1 MLQKNVVVSN
11 VDELKRMIPKL
22 HPYSSLYI
30 DGLIELFV
38 GNISEEDISETLK
51 LLKSSFPKLKVVG
64 MSSFSHAIFYQKKRV
79 IVLNFIITEKTEIIP
94 FFKSTND
101 ASPEDLTRVACEYAS
116 ALNKKIKTLKN
127 VKAIELYYARLRPCA
142 SQFLDILSDGIE
154 DVPIF
159 GAVAGS
165 NSERAANDFL
175 VDTQKDSFVIEG
187 EHFAPGI
194 SGVIYSGEDLYVYH
208 EYLFGWEPIG
218 RYMEIND
225 DDMSETTSTTLWK
238 IDGQKATSIYK
249 KYLGIGENA
258 AFVYNISEF
267 PLILERDGIY
277 MGRTPSAYGPDG
289 EVYMEADFRAGEKV
303 RFSYGEHDV
312 ILNETKNAACRMDRF
327 SPERLSLVIC
337 ENRFNFFQ
345 HDYMLEAQYYSEG
358 RLEPPNVILG
368 MGEVYKY
375 GGKGGIMNS
384 VLVAVGMKEGLGD
397 TTYSPVYDQNS
408 LQESEDVLPLS
419 ERLAHFLKAMTNELI
434 ETVKEADDA
443 NKAKSRFL
451 SNMSHEIRT
460 PINAVLGMDEMILR
474 ESDQDNILEYAHNIR
489 TAGNTL
495 LSLVN
500 DILDFSKIEAGK
512 MDIIPVDYDFSSVIN
527 DLVNMIKPRVAANNL
542 TLYTEISP
550 DIPCMLNG
558 DEIRL
563 KQVITNIL
571 TNAVKYTKEGSV
583 TLSIS
588 SSRVDDTAI
597 DLIVSVKDTGIG
609 IKKEDMNRLFNAF
622 QRVDESRNR
631 NIEGTGLGL
640 EITRGLLKLMESDL
654 KVKSEYG
661 VGSEFYFTLR
671 QGVVKWE
678 PIGDYM
684 MAYEKALLA
693 KEKYHEKFTAP
704 DARVLVVDDT
714 PMNLTVFTGLLKSTR
729 VHIDEAESGQ
739 ECLEFTQAQKYDMI
753 FLDHRMPLMDGIETL
768 RRIRCDGNNPNNN
781 TVIISL
787 TANAVSGARER
798 YIEAGFDDYMTKPIM
813 SDKLE
818 AMMLQYLPPDKI
830 TVQTEEFAES
840 EADEDTTPIEWLQ
853 NIDGIDI
860 NAGLTN
866 CGSKELYVK
875 SVNTFME
882 SADDNILIIKQF
894 FEQKNIPD
902 YTIKVHALK
911 SSARIIGANEL
922 SKLAEQLEHAGDE
935 KDIKAI
941 ESRTPLFLEKYQVL
955 FTALK
960 RAKGDPDVS
969 DNDLPEIDDES
980 FIEAV
985 NSISELAKNFDY
997 DSVKYIIAN
1006 IDNYKVPDRRS
1017 DFYNKLKK
1025 AFSNADWAE
1034 LCRII
1039 EHPDDP

>member
-38 GNISEEDISETLK
+38 GNIPEEDICETLK

-64 MSSFSHAIFYQKKRV
+64 MSSFAHVLFYQKKSV
-79 IVLNFIITEKTEIIP
+79 IVLNFITMEKSEITP
-94 FFKSTND
+94 FYKAIDTCG
-101 ASPEDLTRVACEYAS
+101 EDITHTACEYAS
-116 ALNKKIKTLKN
+116 ELNKKIKSIKN
-127 VKAIELYYARLRPCA
+127 VKAIELYFSKLRTCA
-142 SQFLDILSDGIE
+142 SQFLDILSDGLDDI
-154 DVPIF
+154 PIF
-159 GAVAGS
+159 GVVAS
-165 NSERAANDFL
+165 ANSELLPKGYMIN
-175 VDTQKDSFVIEG
+175 TQGDSFVIEG
-187 EHFAPGI
+187 DSFAPGV
-194 SGVIYSGEDLYVYH
+194 SGVIYSGEELYIYQ

-225 DDMSETTSTTLWK
+225 SDVSEATTTTLWK
-238 IDGQKATSIYK
+238 IDGQKATSVYK

-258 AFVYNISEF
+258 AFVHNISEF
-267 PLILERDGIY
+267 PLIVERNGIY
-277 MGRTPSAYGPDG
+277 MGRTPSAYGPNG
-289 EVYMEADFRAGEKV
+289 EVYLEGDLRAGEKV

-312 ILNETKNAACRMDRF
+312 ILNETQKAAYRMDRF
-327 SPERLSLVIC
+327 APERLSLVIC
-337 ENRFNFFQ
+337 GNRFNFFQ
-345 HDYMLEAQYYSEG
+345 HDYLLEAQYYSEG
-358 RLEPPNVILG
+358 RLEPPNIILG

-375 GGKGGIMNS
+375 QGKGGIMNS
-384 VLVAVGMKEGLGD
+384 VLVAVGMKENLGD
-397 TTYSPVYDQNS
+397 ETFSPIERPCAI
-408 LQESEDVLPLS
+408 QESEDMVPLS
-419 ERLAHFLKAMTNELI
+419 ERLAHFLKAMTGELI
-434 ETVKEADDA
+434 ESAQEAEAA

-495 LSLVN
+495 LSIVN

-512 MDIIPVDYDFSSVIN
+512 MDIIAVDYDFSSVIN
-527 DLVNMIKPRVAANNL
+527 DLVHMIKPRAEASGL

-588 SSRVDDTAI
+588 SSRLDDTAV

-609 IKKEDMNRLFNAF
+609 IKKEDMNHLFNAF

-739 ECLEFTQAQKYDMI
+739 ECLEFTQAHKYDMI

-935 KDIKAI
+935 TDLETI
-941 ESRTPLFLEKYQVL
+941 ENKTPLLLEKYQVL

-960 RAKGDPDVS
+960 RAKGEPDES
-969 DNDLPEIDDES
+969 ENNLPEIDDES

-997 DSVKYIIAN
+997 DSIRYIIAN
-1006 IDNYKVPDRRS
+1006 IDNYRVPSGRK